1 MRCPKCGKDW
11 PDSYKICP
19 ECVVPFTVTASGER
33 SVAIGRDAIGNTFNF
48 GDTIIS
54 PEAPPEE
61 LLRAYYSSLAKE
73 CARLPLGV
81 VDPKFATPGRE
92 GEVSLHQV
100 YVGLDVVASVREKT
114 EATHAWGLRLAR
126 GEGDGRTPLLEA
138 LATPAATR
146 AVLLGDAGSGKTTFV
161 NYLVYRL
168 AAAASGGDAQAE
180 GLPAPF
186 QGLWPIRLPL
196 RGVATHV
203 PAEATCGTAAMLWN
217 ALRTDMAMRF
227 DDAAAER
234 LLPYVRTQ
242 VLRHGGF
249 FLLDGLDE
257 VPEAGRRR
265 KCLLEALQALVDSL
279 PDSARVLLTARPY
292 AYADPAWQLANFPIL
307 ALAPFDEAQVK
318 RFVVCWYQA
327 VRAALGWDAATAA
340 TRRERLT
347 EALQERDCL
356 ADLASRPLLLTLM
369 ATLHSS
375 WGQLPEDRADLF
387 EESVKLLLSRWQWGR
402 LVREGQQTVTEPG
415 IAAALGWDE
424 ARIRAALERLAFE
437 SHQRQ
442 GREAEREAAPADIPQ
457 AEVLAAFAG
466 VPENVN
472 PRVVLAYLEQRAG
485 LLGGRRE
492 EVYAFPHRSFQE
504 YLAAC
509 HINADPESAMRLRD
523 LVYADPAWWREVFL
537 LGVGKKRLGSL
548 GDAVNAVGT
557 LLPRDVAKR
566 PDPGETDWR
575 AAVLAGKAALE
586 LRLAER
592 GAGQEHCEALVER
605 IREWLAALLER
616 GQLPP
621 KERWEAGD
629 VLGAL
634 GDPRP
639 GAGLRS
645 LPARVGAEPGIGV
658 PDIVW
663 CGIPAGSF
671 LMGSVDDGP
680 ETDDDEKPQHTLDL
694 PGFYLSRYLITN
706 AQFQPFVTGDGYTNP
721 AYWTPEGWAWR
732 QGAEADLTPLTEMG
746 EDGLRKYREWLANRP
761 AEKRAQPYYWE
772 HAQLSLPN
780 RPVVGLT
787 WYEGAA
793 YCRWLTEQLQGAG
806 SRLRVWKDNQVLA
819 IDLQKQTCRVRLPSE
834 AEWEKAARGA
844 DGRRYPWGEEWREDC
859 ANTEEAELGQTS
871 AVGLFPD
878 GASPY
883 GCLDMVGNVWV
894 WTRSRWGR
902 DVMRPDFR
910 YPYVRDDGREA
921 ASSPAVPVIR
931 GGSWDLYEWYA
942 QCAYRNWYVP
952 DFFDLNLGFRVV
964 LSLGDSG
971 S

>member
-11 PDSYKICP
+11 PESYKGCP
-19 ECVVPFTVTASGER
+19 ECVVSLTVTASGER
-33 SVAIGRDAIGNTFNF
+33 SVAIGGDATGNTFNF

-54 PEAPPEE
+54 PEAPPED
-61 LLRAYYSSLAKE
+61 LLFAYYHALANE

-92 GEVSLHQV
+92 GEVSLQQV
-100 YVGLDVVASVREKT
+100 YVDLDVVAPVREET
-114 EATHAWGLRLAR
+114 EDTHAWGLRLAR

-138 LATPAATR
+138 LAAPAAAR

-161 NYLVYRL
+161 NTLVYRL
-168 AAAASGGDAQAE
+168 AAAASTEEAHTED
-180 GLPAPF
+180 LPAPF
-186 QGLWPIRLPL
+186 QGLWPVRLLL
-196 RGVATHV
+196 RDVATHV

-217 ALRTDMAMRF
+217 ALRADMAARLNE
-227 DDAAAER
+227 AAAER
-234 LLPYVRTQ
+234 LLPYVQAR
-242 VLRHGGF
+242 VLRRGGL

-279 PDSARVLLTARPY
+279 PEAARVLLTARPY
-292 AYADPAWQLANFPIL
+292 AYADPAWQLADFPIL
-307 ALAPFDEAQVK
+307 ALAPFDAAQVE
-318 RFVVCWYQA
+318 RFVARWYQA
-327 VRAALGWDAATAA
+327 VRPALGWDAAAA
-340 TRRERLT
+340 AARGEQLT
-347 EALQERDCL
+347 EALQERDYL

-375 WGQLPEDRADLF
+375 WGQLPEDRADLY
-387 EESVKLLLSRWQWGR
+387 EESVKLLLSRWQRGR
-402 LVREGQQTVTEPG
+402 LVREGQQTMIEPG
-415 IAAALGWDE
+415 IAAALGWGE
-424 ARIRAALERLAFE
+424 TRIRAALEKLAFV

-442 GREAEREAAPADIPQ
+442 GSEAERKDAPADIPQ

-472 PRVVLAYLEQRAG
+472 PRVVLSYLEQRAG
-485 LLGGRRE
+485 LLVGRRE

-509 HINADPESAMRLRD
+509 HINADPESAARLRD
-523 LVYADPAWWREVFL
+523 LVRADPAWWREVFL

-566 PDPGETDWR
+566 PTPTETDWR

-586 LRLAER
+586 LRLTER

-605 IREWLAALLER
+605 VRDWLAALLER

-639 GAGLRS
+639 GVGLRS
-645 LPARVGAEPGIGV
+645 LPARVGADPDIKV

-663 CGIPAGSF
+663 CGIPAGPF
-671 LMGSVDDGP
+671 LMGSVGDEP
-680 ETDDDEKPQHTLDL
+680 ETYAAEKPQHTLDL
-694 PGFYLSRYLITN
+694 PSFYLSRYLITN
-706 AQFQPFVTGDGYTNP
+706 AQFQPFVASGGYANP

-732 QGAEADLTPLTEMG
+732 QGAEADLTPLESMNA
-746 EDGLRKYREWLANRP
+746 DFLRRYREWLAERP
-761 AEKRAQPYYWE
+761 AEKRNQPYYWD
-772 HAQLSLPN
+772 HAQLGLPN
-780 RPVVGLT
+780 RPVVGIT
-787 WYEGAA
+787 WYETAA
-793 YCRWLTEQLQGAG
+793 YCRWLTEQLGVSG
-806 SRLRVWKDNQVLA
+806 SELRVWES
-819 IDLQKQTCRVRLPSE
+819 QKLTTRHASLGTFKVQLPSE

-844 DGRRYPWGEEWREDC
+844 DGRRYPWGAQWREDC

-871 AVGLFPD
+871 AVGLFPA

-883 GCLDMVGNVWV
+883 GCLDMEGNVWE
-894 WTRSRWGR
+894 WTRSRWGW
-902 DVMRPDFR
+902 DVMRPDFS
-910 YPYVRDDGREA
+910 YPYVADDGREEESGA
-921 ASSPAVPVIR
+921 AVPILR
-931 GGSWDLYEWYA
+931 GGSWVSLVRGA
-942 QCAYRNWYVP
+942 RCASRHRLAPAN
-952 DFFDLNLGFRVV
+952 FNGSIGFRVV